1 MKKYFYEAAK
11 NQWEKPTEP
20 RYMFCA
26 TAKVTVY
33 ADSEEEAKAKAEA
46 KLREEYLGSGVI
58 LGPVKLMDIES
69 LPTDWS
75 YGYGDS
81 RKSGSTADIG
91 DLVGDNVIR

>member
-1 MKKYFYEAAK
+1 
-11 NQWEKPTEP
+11 
-20 RYMFCA
+20 
-26 TAKVTVY
+26 
-33 ADSEEEAKAKAEA
+33 
-46 KLREEYLGSGVI
+46 
-58 LGPVKLMDIES
+58 MDIES